1 MKLAIFNKAHERGR
15 SNLFRDG
22 AHVED
27 GRSAHGEVTLQVLRT
42 ESFQVNVAS
51 GMGNEGNDSGD
62 LAVVDELLKLCRKY
76 CGGGL

>member
-1 MKLAIFNKAHERGR
+1 MPTPPRPWPPGSLAIF
-15 SNLFRDG
+15 D
-22 AHVED
+22 
-27 GRSAHGEVTLQVLRT
+27 GEVTLQVLRT

-76 CGGGL
+76 CGGEL